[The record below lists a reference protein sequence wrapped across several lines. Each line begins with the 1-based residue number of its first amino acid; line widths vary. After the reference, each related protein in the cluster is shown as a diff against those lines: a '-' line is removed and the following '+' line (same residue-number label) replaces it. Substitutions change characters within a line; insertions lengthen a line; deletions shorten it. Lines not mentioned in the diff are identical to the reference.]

1 LTIGAFR
8 LARQETQRWGSE
20 IPLADEM
27 DRKPVA
33 VNAGF
38 LSSFLPLRRAKLKQ
52 AEMQS
57 ASSSG

>member
-1 LTIGAFR
+1 
-8 LARQETQRWGSE
+8 
-20 IPLADEM
+20 LADEM